1 MPRTPQHT
9 QTNVSQETESVTEAL
24 KWERPKLPEGWEFD
38 PVNSFQL
45 VCPRMGFN
53 FTTQGD
59 RWTTY
64 LGFNDV
70 REALA
75 IIQYLHNSGKAKFAI
90 MRGHREVKHLACKWE
105 VKIWG
110 LDDDEFERF
119 CNAFVATN
127 PG

>member
-1 MPRTPQHT
+1 MPRTKSQNT
-9 QTNVSQETESVTEAL
+9 DSTVSQEL
-24 KWERPKLPEGWEFD
+24 KTVPQTPTWERPRLPEGWEFD
-38 PVNSFQL
+38 PVNSFQM

-70 REALA
+70 CEANA
-75 IIQYLHNSGKAKFAI
+75 VIQYLRNSGKARFAL

-110 LDDDEFERF
+110 LDDDEFERL
-119 CNAFVATN
+119 CKAFTEIHS
-127 PG
+127 